1 MAGEENDEVEEQMGV
16 LAFPT
21 ENPNQRK
28 IAQPADVLLVLSHH
42 ASNCGQRKRTR
53 KQETLLSRSKCPW
66 WTANFVRLDY
76 FLLL

>member
-28 IAQPADVLLVLSHH
+28 ITQPTSLSAESSRFKLWTEKENTKAGNCPLQIKMSLVDS
-42 ASNCGQRKRTR
+42 
-53 KQETLLSRSKCPW
+53 
-66 WTANFVRLDY
+66 
-76 FLLL
+76 